1 MTACDDVPA
10 CSTPAPMTIA
20 IASFQRREKLLRLM
34 KGLDAQLSTDDELR
48 RDVSIVVVLD
58 GSTDGSR
65 DAMQAETWSVPVRVL
80 WQPNRGLAAARN
92 AGLAA
97 ATGGVVW
104 FLDDDVVPSAGLVE
118 RHRRA
123 HRCGDRTIVVGP
135 CRVPPDA
142 DGPPE
147 VRQWWA
153 EFEQRLCDEAIIE
166 RYDRFTAAN
175 ASGPAAMFGDV
186 GGFDERLS
194 SYGLEDYELA
204 VRLLAA
210 GVPIRVDHEA
220 VAWHPD
226 LESVATHIARERGIG
241 ENAARIVEWHPHTAA
256 LLFPDRPASPSR
268 QLLRRLHLR
277 RPGPLMVVS
286 RAALTASRLMSWL
299 PGPARRARHL
309 AGTAA
314 YAAGVSSVDRS
325 GTLLERVL
333 GDNSEPSRRWRG
345 SSRRAS
351 RHPRRRPTS
360 NDVTI
365 SR

>member
-20 IASFQRREKLLRLM
+20 IASFQRRQQLLRLL
-34 KGLDAQLSTDDELR
+34 KGLDAQLAADVELR

-65 DAMQAETWSVPVRVL
+65 DAVHAETWSVPVRVL

-92 AGLAA
+92 AGLSAA
-97 ATGGVVW
+97 NGGVVW

-123 HRCGDRTIVVGP
+123 HPSGDPTIVVGP
-135 CRVPPDA
+135 CRVPPEA

-153 EFEQRLCDEAIIE
+153 EFDQRLFDEEIID

-175 ASGPAAMFGDV
+175 ASGPATSFVEV

-210 GVPIRVDHEA
+210 GVPIRVDRDA

-226 LESVATHIARERGIG
+226 LESVATHVARERGIG
-241 ENAARIVEWHPHTAA
+241 ENAARIVRWHPHTAE
-256 LLFPDRPASPSR
+256 LLFPDRPMTPSR
-268 QLLRRLHLR
+268 RLLRRLHLR
-277 RPGPLMVVS
+277 RPRPLMVVS
-286 RAALTASRLMSWL
+286 RVALTASRLLSWL
-299 PGPARRARHL
+299 PGPARRAEHL

-325 GTLLERVL
+325 GALLERVL
-333 GDNSEPSRRWRG
+333 GENSEPSRRR
-345 SSRRAS
+345 
-351 RHPRRRPTS
+351 
-360 NDVTI
+360 
-365 SR
+365 